1 MTVSTT
7 YVAFKGALQNIA
19 LSGRKMERFRTAVK
33 SLQYDPSTNTF
44 SYGDCALSVAAPE
57 LWNSVHFEIRTA
69 VNLNKFKSKLKTHL
83 LESYFQPSV
92 DLEIALLL
100 IIMF

>member
-1 MTVSTT
+1 MPVNTT
-7 YVAFKGALQNIA
+7 FVACKEALQNIA

-44 SYGDCALSVAAPE
+44 SYGGRAFSVAAPK

-69 VNLNKFKSKLKTHL
+69 VNLNQFKSKLKNSFASNRILNLPWTLKLHF
-83 LESYFQPSV
+83 Y
-92 DLEIALLL
+92 
-100 IIMF
+100 